1 MTLHTPTLMYVAA
14 HAFHDKFL
22 MLFILYIFY
31 EKLQYFLPNLEI
43 IVTVL
48 NFIFAVQVG
57 ST

>member
-1 MTLHTPTLMYVAA
+1 
-14 HAFHDKFL
+14 